1 MPLFGIPHSQNR
13 QWGWQSDRLIITV
26 RTRTKQSPEQGMEIK
41 TGGEES
47 EDRSKT
53 GGQQL
58 AYLTHISGLW
68 MQDETGVAPLLYDC
82 ACTFYLY
89 SLLSCESIYGLFRV
103 WESETGKGMT
113 RKKHRNRI
121 YDNTS
126 LAKPSTEN
134 DWKTVS
140 ERKRQNLKRNGVNQK
155 YVIKQSVKSL
165 YSGTVRPLL
174 FFSRSYLYILRIGEG
189 TRERGR
195 KIREKSKVKQNQ
207 HCQIFSLWSINED
220 GNQRKRRQG
229 GRARITAMKW

>member
-1 MPLFGIPHSQNR
+1 
-13 QWGWQSDRLIITV
+13 
-26 RTRTKQSPEQGMEIK
+26 
-41 TGGEES
+41 
-47 EDRSKT
+47 
-53 GGQQL
+53 
-58 AYLTHISGLW
+58 
-68 MQDETGVAPLLYDC
+68 MQDETGVAHLCFMTVRALFIC
-82 ACTFYLY
+82 IHC
-89 SLLSCESIYGLFRV
+89 SRVNLSMVCFVCERDR
-103 WESETGKGMT
+103 KRNDRT

-126 LAKPSTEN
+126 LAKLSSEN

-220 GNQRKRRQG
+220 GNQRKAGRKSWDHNNEMIKKEVEPQQCKYVIHMLDLRREKKDK
-229 GRARITAMKW
+229 ANDNATAVMLYTT

>member
-68 MQDETGVAPLLYDC
+68 MQDETGVAHLCFMTVRALFIC
-82 ACTFYLY
+82 IHC
-89 SLLSCESIYGLFRV
+89 SRVNLSMVCFVCESQRQEKE
-103 WESETGKGMT
+103 WPE
-113 RKKHRNRI
+113 KKHRNRI

-220 GNQRKRRQG
+220 GNQRKS
-229 GRARITAMKW
+229 

>member
-1 MPLFGIPHSQNR
+1 
-13 QWGWQSDRLIITV
+13 
-26 RTRTKQSPEQGMEIK
+26 MEIK

-140 ERKRQNLKRNGVNQK
+140 ERKRQNLKRNGLNQK